1 MKALVRKYGFT
12 PTKASQNEVYPQT
25 QWHDWI
31 NPDTGA
37 PLTDENLGYA
47 LCENCPED
55 YLSYLPEEGNTDPTT
70 LFEVTEH
77 TKEIP
82 SDYPDEPTQKV
93 RYWTAIFIGKSENV
107 I

>member
-1 MKALVRKYGFT
+1 MKALIRKHGFT

-37 PLTDENLGYA
+37 PLTDENLAYA
-47 LCENCPED
+47 LCEDCPED
-55 YLSYLPEEGNTDPTT
+55 YMSYLPEEGTVDPTI

-77 TKEIP
+77 TRTVKDDMGE
-82 SDYPDEPTQKV
+82 EQTVK
-93 RYWTAIFIGKSENV
+93 YWTARFIGGGA
-107 I
+107 